1 MASFMRGPE
10 FAGAASCR
18 ERAICISYITVH
30 PMIGLPANGAI
41 IELSVS
47 IVTGNFYKTQ
57 AIALVFA

>member
-30 PMIGLPANGAI
+30 PMICSPFNEAI
-41 IELSVS
+41 IELSVF
-47 IVTGNFYKTQ
+47 IVTDNFYKTQ
-57 AIALVFA
+57 ANALVFT

>member
-30 PMIGLPANGAI
+30 PMIGSPFNEAI
-41 IELSVS
+41 IELSVF
-47 IVTGNFYKTQ
+47 IVTDNFYKTQ
-57 AIALVFA
+57 ANALVFT